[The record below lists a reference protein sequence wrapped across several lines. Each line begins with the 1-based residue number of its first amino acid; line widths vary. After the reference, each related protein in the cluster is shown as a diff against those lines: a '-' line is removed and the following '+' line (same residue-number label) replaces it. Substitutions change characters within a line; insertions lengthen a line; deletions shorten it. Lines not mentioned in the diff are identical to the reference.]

1 MRRLPI
7 VQLSTLTCVAALA
20 FVPAASADDLG
31 GPYGRDAGAPPAI
44 DQRVPDAPATALRAA
59 VNPADHRVPDAPG
72 TALRVIANPAD
83 HRVPD
88 APGTALRVI
97 ASPADQRV
105 PDAPTTA
112 LHPAGGPTSLRVPD
126 APVSALRT
134 APEPTRPVFGGRLAP
149 VPGAGERNATSD
161 INSGVAAIGAGAI
174 VLALGGGFVLITANR
189 RRQRRTTGV
198 STLTG

>member
-59 VNPADHRVPDAPG
+59 
-72 TALRVIANPAD
+72 
-83 HRVPD
+83 
-88 APGTALRVI
+88 
-97 ASPADQRV
+97 ASPADHRV

-174 VLALGGGFVLITANR
+174 VLALGGGF
-189 RRQRRTTGV
+189 
-198 STLTG
+198 

>member
-7 VQLSTLTCVAALA
+7 VQLSSLTCVAALA

-59 VNPADHRVPDAPG
+59 VSPADHRIPDAP
-72 TALRVIANPAD
+72 A
-83 HRVPD
+83 
-88 APGTALRVI
+88 TALRVI

-189 RRQRRTTGV
+189 RRQRRAPGV